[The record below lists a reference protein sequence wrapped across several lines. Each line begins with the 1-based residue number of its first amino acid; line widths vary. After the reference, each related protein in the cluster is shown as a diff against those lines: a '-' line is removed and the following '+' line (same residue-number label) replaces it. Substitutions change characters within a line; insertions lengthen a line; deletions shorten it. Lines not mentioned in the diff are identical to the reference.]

1 MAQEKPETV
10 VFVSNAGDPS
20 ISVLSLDRAKGDV
33 ELIEKTAIPGAAA
46 PSPTSMPLALS
57 PDRRFL
63 YAALRSEPFTVVGF
77 AIDPETGRLT
87 HLHSAPLEASMA
99 YTTVDR
105 TGKWLLAAS
114 YPAGKITVNPI
125 DADGTVAAPA

>member
-10 VFVSNAGDPS
+10 VYVSNCGDPS
-20 ISVLSLDRAKGDV
+20 ISVLSFDRVKGDV
-33 ELIEKTAIPGAAA
+33 ELIEKVEIPGAEE

-63 YAALRSEPFTVVGF
+63 YAALRSEPFTLLSF
-77 AIDPETGRLT
+77 AIDPESGRLT

-99 YTTVDR
+99 YIATDR
-105 TGKWLLAAS
+105 TGRWLLAAS
-114 YPAGKITVNPI
+114 YPAGKVTVNPI
-125 DADGTVAAPA
+125 DA